1 MRTAAIMAACVC
13 AGLIAACAVASQQ
26 PAPSGE
32 IVLEFTSEVLGE
44 IELLIIDSDGKAIEQ
59 VAVFVEG
66 DVWAVPFGGV
76 VLSVTGPVTVMAYK
90 PGYGPSR
97 PQIMLPGQRL
107 ITLYPLVN
115 AH

>member
-1 MRTAAIMAACVC
+1 MRSAAILTSCVC
-13 AGLIAACAVASQQ
+13 AALIAACAVASQQ

-32 IVLEFTSEVLGE
+32 IVLEFTSEVIGE
-44 IELLIIDSDGKAIEQ
+44 IEVLIIDSHGKAIEQ